1 MLFHLAVGQLVM
13 QMPVVQ
19 IVDMALMVDG
29 RVTAV

>member
-1 MLFHLAVGQLVM
+1 MFFHFAVGQLVV

-19 IVDMALMVDG
+19 IVDMALVLDG